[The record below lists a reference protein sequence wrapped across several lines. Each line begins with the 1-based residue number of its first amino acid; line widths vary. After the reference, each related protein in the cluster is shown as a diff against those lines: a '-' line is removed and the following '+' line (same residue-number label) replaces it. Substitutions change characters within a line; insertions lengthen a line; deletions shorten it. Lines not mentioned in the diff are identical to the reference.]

1 MENAFKLNAPFNP
14 ETQETIQKL
23 QDFSK
28 SAAMVSSSYQRLIE
42 EYESQ
47 WIGVYL
53 ETIVANAGT
62 LDELIEKLKEKK
74 IPPGETVVQFITEEQ
89 QTLIL

>member
-1 MENAFKLNAPFNP
+1 MEHELRLTAPFDL

-23 QDFSK
+23 RDFAK
-28 SAAMVSSSYQRLIE
+28 SATMVSSSYQRLIE

-47 WIGVYL
+47 WIGVYI
-53 ETIVANAGT
+53 EKVVANAGT

>member
-1 MENAFKLNAPFNP
+1 MSAPYDL
-14 ETQETIQKL
+14 ETQEAIQKL
-23 QDFSK
+23 QDYSK

-53 ETIVANAGT
+53 EKVVANAGT
-62 LDELIEKLKEKK
+62 LDELIEKLKERE